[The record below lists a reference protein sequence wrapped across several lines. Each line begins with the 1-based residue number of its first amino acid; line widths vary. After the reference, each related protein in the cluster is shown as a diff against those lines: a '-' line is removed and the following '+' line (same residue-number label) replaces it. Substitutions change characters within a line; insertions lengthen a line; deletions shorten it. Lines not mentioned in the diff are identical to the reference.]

1 MKMKKNYFLFG
12 LMMLAVA
19 FFAMETSA
27 QRIVDVAP
35 GVGTLNTAINSD
47 TTGTGDRVD
56 ENTIYRLERGNQ
68 AYYALLGS
76 ISNKGY
82 PLTIIAADGDGAQP
96 FLQPFDEGDGSSR
109 AFRPKGDLTLKGL
122 HVTNLDQLGGLNER
136 MIRCSADD
144 IRITLDSCWF
154 DQEQTM
160 FIRVDNSGQS
170 FFITNCVISNIG
182 QPKSPNNGR
191 GIDDRGNDIDTIV
204 IENSTWFNLTSRV
217 IRDDGGTLNY
227 ARVNNN
233 TFVNIGRMGVTFG
246 PVGMVEMNNNL
257 MINAGF
263 IPRDIDNDEYV
274 VLSVDS
280 IAGVAPTVIM
290 SNNSAYM
297 DTTKMIAYL
306 TDTTIIAPL
315 LNPTLAAIM
324 DDADDPNFNFNLEF
338 TDGPPFNDSILI
350 YMTDT
355 DLDIANTPGWVV
367 PDVPAGGNDIY
378 HLDVYY
384 DFGYVNSKAA
394 VAGMGGA
401 QLGDPRWMAEAGMF
415 EMVDFEGYYDRAFW
429 NQFANSG
436 DAYENMA
443 VIPNPD
449 MTGNDSEGVMMFT
462 VLDAADPWAGAWSD
476 SPGKMEFTEEMHH
489 MEMMVWKDVISNCGL
504 KVEGGGDAL
513 ELKVPNTLTGE
524 WEVITFDF
532 SAKIGETHTRLVF
545 FPDFPDAR
553 EAGSVSYVDN
563 IKMVTAPVGIKKYDD
578 VSLSVYPNPAN
589 DQLNVQA
596 KGMTSVTILDVLG
609 KSVKSVQLQGVD
621 RATLSVEDLSQGV
634 YFITIEATG
643 GSKTTK
649 FLKK

>member
-12 LMMLAVA
+12 LMMLSVA

-35 GVGTLNTAINSD
+35 GLGTLNTAINSD

-56 ENTIYRLERGNQ
+56 ENTTYRLERGNE

-76 ISNKGY
+76 ISNSGY

-144 IRITLDSCWF
+144 IRITLDDCWF

-160 FIRVDNSGQS
+160 LIRVDNSGQS

-227 ARVNNN
+227 ARVINN
-233 TFVNIGRMGVTFG
+233 TFANIGQRGITFG
-246 PVGMVEMNNNL
+246 PVGMVEMNGNL

-290 SNNSAYM
+290 SNISAYM
-297 DTTKMIAYL
+297 DTTKMVNRFL
-306 TDTTIIAPL
+306 PKNQNFCSTTTMPAKPK
-315 LNPTLAAIM
+315 A
-324 DDADDPNFNFNLEF
+324 F
-338 TDGPPFNDSILI
+338 T
-350 YMTDT
+350 
-355 DLDIANTPGWVV
+355 
-367 PDVPAGGNDIY
+367 
-378 HLDVYY
+378 
-384 DFGYVNSKAA
+384 
-394 VAGMGGA
+394 
-401 QLGDPRWMAEAGMF
+401 
-415 EMVDFEGYYDRAFW
+415 
-429 NQFANSG
+429 
-436 DAYENMA
+436 
-443 VIPNPD
+443 
-449 MTGNDSEGVMMFT
+449 
-462 VLDAADPWAGAWSD
+462 
-476 SPGKMEFTEEMHH
+476 
-489 MEMMVWKDVISNCGL
+489 
-504 KVEGGGDAL
+504 
-513 ELKVPNTLTGE
+513 
-524 WEVITFDF
+524 
-532 SAKIGETHTRLVF
+532 
-545 FPDFPDAR
+545 
-553 EAGSVSYVDN
+553 
-563 IKMVTAPVGIKKYDD
+563 
-578 VSLSVYPNPAN
+578 
-589 DQLNVQA
+589 
-596 KGMTSVTILDVLG
+596 
-609 KSVKSVQLQGVD
+609 
-621 RATLSVEDLSQGV
+621 
-634 YFITIEATG
+634 
-643 GSKTTK
+643 
-649 FLKK
+649 